1 MSQSLDENFNIS
13 ADNKLTF
20 QLNSETYDLFI
31 NADNEETEWGIFC
44 TVFDSNFFSHLDSDK
59 NKLLVDFL
67 FLSYQ

>member
-1 MSQSLDENFNIS
+1 MSQSVHEILNLS
-13 ADNKLTF
+13 ANNKLTF

-31 NADNEETEWGIFC
+31 NADNEESEWEIFC
-44 TVFDSNFFSHLDSDK
+44 TFFDSNYFIHLDSDK